1 VVAVEGSVVVVVV
14 GALEIRRVISGIIK
28 LWYMLG

>member
-1 VVAVEGSVVVVVV
+1 MVAVEGSVVVVV

-28 LWYMLG
+28 LWYMLD